1 MNILNIYKKKLRIQ
15 FNYFIGKNSIL
26 SMLFSLKTL
35 LSIQAKGENNLQY
48 SEPINA
54 LRFLSAD
61 AVQKANSGHPGM
73 PMGMAEIATALWSK
87 HLKHNPLNPTWFD
100 RDRFVL
106 SNGHGSMLLYS
117 LLHLTGYKLSIED
130 IKDFR
135 QLKSK
140 TPGHPEYDINIGVE
154 TTTGPLGQGIANAV
168 GMAISE
174 KMLAA
179 QFNKDDIKPIDHY
192 TYVFLGDG
200 CLMEG
205 ISHEACSFAGTHE
218 LGKLICFYDQ
228 NGISIDGE
236 IDNWFTDDSVKRFE
250 SYGWQTICVD
260 GHNVEEISEAISKA
274 KEEPKKPSMIFCKT
288 TIGFGS
294 PNKSGTA
301 DVHGAP
307 LGDEEIEKTREAL
320 GWQYTAFEIPKDVY
334 DFWDSKKSGAEKNA
348 TWENSIKSY
357 KDKYPNDSLELERRI
372 KGDMPAKFEQNFL
385 DFLNDCNTNNLP
397 MATRKASKACLDFF
411 VKEMPELVGGSAD
424 LTPSN
429 NTFSASSTT
438 FSSENPSGNHINY
451 GVREFG
457 MSAIM
462 NGMVLHGGIKP
473 YGATF
478 LVFTDYA
485 RNAVRLSALMGLP
498 NIFVYTHDSVA
509 LGEDGPTHQPI
520 EHMVTLRSTPNMDS
534 WRPADLVETAVAW
547 KNAISSLSTPTCLI
561 FSRQGTSAIE
571 RTPEQLS
578 SIENGGYLLEE
589 HEDPNITI
597 VASGSEVQLAIDAA
611 QELKNES
618 INANVV
624 SMPSLDV
631 FLKQS
636 NEIQNKIINPNKPV
650 LVVECAHPNS
660 WYKILNRSD
669 KVIGIETFGE
679 SAPGSELLEHFGF
692 NKDNV
697 IQTAKSLVN
706 D

>member
-1 MNILNIYKKKLRIQ
+1 
-15 FNYFIGKNSIL
+15 
-26 SMLFSLKTL
+26 MLLTTKIL
-35 LSIQAKGENNLQY
+35 LSFLKQTGEINLHP
-48 SEPINA
+48 SDPTNA
-54 LRFLSAD
+54 LRFLSID

-73 PMGMAEIATALWSK
+73 PMGMAEIATSLWSN
-87 HLKHNPLNPTWFD
+87 HLKHNPSNPNWFN

-117 LLHLTGYKLSIED
+117 LLHLTGYKLSIND
-130 IKDFR
+130 LKDFR

-140 TPGHPEYDINIGVE
+140 TPGHPEYDIDIGVE

-174 KMLAA
+174 KILAA
-179 QFNKDDIKPIDHY
+179 EFNHEDLDPIDHF
-192 TYVFLGDG
+192 TYAFLGDG

-205 ISHEACSFAGTHE
+205 ISHEACSFAATHN

-236 IDNWFTDDSVKRFE
+236 IENWFTDDSVKRFE
-250 SYGWQTICVD
+250 SYGWHTICVD
-260 GHNVEEISEAISKA
+260 GHNIKEIDEAISQA
-274 KEEPKKPSMIFCKT
+274 KEKSDKPSMIFCKT

-320 GWQYTAFEIPKDVY
+320 NWQYSAFEIPKEIY
-334 DFWDSKKSGAEKNA
+334 DFWDA
-348 TWENSIKSY
+348 
-357 KDKYPNDSLELERRI
+357 KDKGADINSDWDNLIKNYEEKYPEQAKELNRRI
-372 KGDMPAKFEQNFL
+372 KGEAPENFEESFNE
-385 DFLNDCNTNNLP
+385 FLNNCDSNNSS

-429 NTFSASSTT
+429 NTFSESSST
-438 FSSENPSGNHINY
+438 FSNENPKGNHINY

-520 EHMVTLRSTPNMDS
+520 EHLVTLRSTPNLNN
-534 WRPADLVETAVAW
+534 WRPADLVETSVAW
-547 KNAISSLSTPTCLI
+547 KDAVTSTKTPTCLI
-561 FSRQGTSAIE
+561 FSRQGTSAIT
-571 RTPEQLS
+571 RSQDQLNA
-578 SIENGGYLLEE
+578 IKKGGYLL
-589 HEDPNITI
+589 DQSDNPDMTI
-597 VASGSEVQLAIDAA
+597 IASGSEVQLALDAA
-611 QELKNES
+611 KQLKSES
-618 INANVV
+618 KNINVV
-624 SMPSLDV
+624 SMPSLDI
-631 FLKQS
+631 FLQQS
-636 NEIQNKIINPNKPV
+636 EEYQRSIINPDKPV
-650 LVVECAHPNS
+650 LVVECSHPNS
-660 WYKILNRSD
+660 WYKILNRND

-679 SAPGSELLEHFGF
+679 SAPGGELLEHFGF
-692 NKDNV
+692 TEENV
-697 IQTAKSLVN
+697 IKTVKSLLN

>member
-1 MNILNIYKKKLRIQ
+1 MQK
-15 FNYFIGKNSIL
+15 
-26 SMLFSLKTL
+26 
-35 LSIQAKGENNLQY
+35 

-87 HLKHNPLNPTWFD
+87 HLKHNPSNPTWFD

-117 LLHLTGYKLSIED
+117 LLHLTGYDLSIED

-140 TPGHPEYDINIGVE
+140 TPGHPEYDIDIGVE

-174 KMLAA
+174 KILAA
-179 QFNKDDIKPIDHY
+179 EFNKDDIKPIDHY

-205 ISHEACSFAGTHE
+205 VSHEACSFAATHN

-236 IDNWFTDDSVKRFE
+236 IDNWFTDDSVKRFD

-260 GHNVEEISEAISKA
+260 GHNVEEVSDAISKA
-274 KEEPKKPSMIFCKT
+274 KEEPNKPTMIFCKT

-320 GWQYTAFEIPKDVY
+320 GWNYSAFEVPKEVY
-334 DFWDSKKSGAEKNA
+334 DFWDSKKSGAGI
-348 TWENSIKSY
+348 NSIWDDLIKNY
-357 KDKYPNDSLELERRI
+357 KEKYPNESLELERRI
-372 KGDMPAKFEQNFL
+372 KGDLPENFQQSFL
-385 DFLNDCNTNNLP
+385 NFLNDCNSNNSP

-429 NTFSASSTT
+429 NTFSASSST
-438 FSSENPSGNHINY
+438 FSNENPSGNHINY

-520 EHMVTLRSTPNMDS
+520 EHLVTLRSTPNLNS

-547 KNAISSLSTPTCLI
+547 NNAVSSATTPTCLI

-578 SIENGGYLLEE
+578 YINIGGYLLEK

-611 QELKNES
+611 KELKNES

-624 SMPSLDV
+624 SMPCLDV

-636 NEIQNKIINPNKPV
+636 NQLQDKVINPNKPV
-650 LVVECAHPNS
+650 LVIECAHPNS

-669 KVIGIETFGE
+669 KVIGMETFGE

-697 IQTAKSLVN
+697 IQAAKSLIN

>member
-1 MNILNIYKKKLRIQ
+1 MHQ
-15 FNYFIGKNSIL
+15 
-26 SMLFSLKTL
+26 
-35 LSIQAKGENNLQY
+35 
-48 SEPINA
+48 SETINA
-54 LRFLSAD
+54 LRFLSID

-73 PMGMAEIATALWSK
+73 PMGMAEIATALWK
-87 HLKHNPLNPTWFD
+87 NHLNHNPSNPHWFN

-117 LLHLTGYKLSIED
+117 LLHLTGYNVTIED

-140 TPGHPEYDINIGVE
+140 TPGHPEYDLDNGIE

-179 QFNKDDIKPIDHY
+179 EFNINDLNPIDHY
-192 TYVFLGDG
+192 TYAFLGDG

-236 IDNWFTDDSVKRFE
+236 IENWFTDDTVKRLD

-260 GHNVEEISEAISKA
+260 GHDVNAIDEAIKA
-274 KEEPKKPSMIFCKT
+274 SKEETNKPSMIFCKT

-294 PNKSGTA
+294 PNKSGTS

-307 LGDEEIEKTREAL
+307 LGDEEISKTRETL
-320 GWQYTAFEIPKDVY
+320 EWQHEPFVIPDAVY
-334 DFWDSKKSGAEKNA
+334 EFWNA
-348 TWENSIKSY
+348 TSVGKDKNNDWDKVMQSLKEADINKFNELTRRISGDLPENFSQKYQDFLTHCDDENSS
-357 KDKYPNDSLELERRI
+357 
-372 KGDMPAKFEQNFL
+372 
-385 DFLNDCNTNNLP
+385 
-397 MATRKASKACLDFF
+397 MATRKASQVCLDFF

-429 NTFSASSTT
+429 NTFSKSSST
-438 FSSENPSGNHINY
+438 FSNENPTGNHINY

-498 NIFVYTHDSVA
+498 NIFVYTHDSIA
-509 LGEDGPTHQPI
+509 LGEDGPTHQPV
-520 EHMVTLRSTPNMDS
+520 EHLVTLRSTPNLNN

-547 KNAISSLSTPTCLI
+547 ENAVSSKDSPTCLI
-561 FSRQGTSAIE
+561 FSRQNTSPIT
-571 RTPEQLS
+571 RNTDQID
-578 SIENGGYLLEE
+578 SIKNGGYLIKDNPGAQMTL
-589 HEDPNITI
+589 I
-597 VASGSEVQLAIDAA
+597 ASGSELQMMLDAS
-611 QELKNES
+611 EVLEES
-618 INANVV
+618 GVIVNVV
-624 SMPSLDV
+624 SMPCLDI
-631 FLKQS
+631 FLNTSQEYQS
-636 NEIQNKIINPNKPV
+636 AIIKDDLPI
-650 LVVECAHPNS
+650 LVAELSHPNS
-660 WYKILNRSD
+660 WFKLLNKKD
-669 KVIGIETFGE
+669 KVLGIETFGE
-679 SAPGSELLEHFGF
+679 SAPANVLLDHFGF
-692 NKDNV
+692 NVPNV
-697 IQTAKSLVN
+697 VEMAKSLMN
-706 D
+706 E

>member
-1 MNILNIYKKKLRIQ
+1 MQ
-15 FNYFIGKNSIL
+15 QSDH
-26 SMLFSLKTL
+26 
-35 LSIQAKGENNLQY
+35 
-48 SEPINA
+48 INV

-61 AVQKANSGHPGM
+61 AVQKANSGQPGM

-87 HLKHNPLNPTWFD
+87 HLRHNPKNPTWFN

-117 LLHLTGYKLSIED
+117 LLHLTGYDLSIND

-135 QLKSK
+135 KLKSK
-140 TPGHPEYDINIGVE
+140 TPGHPEYDIDIGIE

-168 GMAISE
+168 GMAVAE
-174 KMLAA
+174 KILAA
-179 QFNKDDIKPIDHY
+179 EFNKDDIKPIDHF

-205 ISHEACSFAGTHE
+205 ISHEACSFAGTHN

-236 IDNWFTDDSVKRFE
+236 IEHWFTDDSVKRFE

-260 GHNVEEISEAISKA
+260 GHDIEDIDGAIHKA
-274 KEEPKKPSMIFCKT
+274 KEEVNKPTMIFCKT
-288 TIGFGS
+288 TIGYGS

-307 LGDEEIEKTREAL
+307 LGDEELKETREVL
-320 GWQYTAFEIPKDVY
+320 GWNYKPFEVPQEVY
-334 DFWDSKKSGAEKNA
+334 DFWNFKEEGASFNDSWNKLLKDYEK
-348 TWENSIKSY
+348 
-357 KDKYPNDSLELERRI
+357 KYPNDSLELHRRI
-372 KGDMPAKFEQNFL
+372 DGHLPNNFQESYES
-385 DFLNDCNTNNLP
+385 FLNECNSNNLS

-411 VKEMPELVGGSAD
+411 VKEMPELIGGSAD

-429 NTFSASSTT
+429 NTFSSSSST
-438 FSSENPSGNHINY
+438 FSNENASGNHINY

-462 NGMVLHGGIKP
+462 NGMVLHGAIKP

-485 RNAVRLSALMGLP
+485 RNAVRLSALMKLP

-520 EHMVTLRSTPNMDS
+520 EHMVTLRSTPNLNN
-534 WRPADLVETAVAW
+534 WRPADLVETAVSW
-547 KNAISSLSTPTCLI
+547 KSAVSSQKTPTCLI
-561 FSRQGTSAIE
+561 YSRQGTSAIK
-571 RTPEQLS
+571 RSPDQIS
-578 SIENGGYLLEE
+578 MIDMGGYLLEE
-589 HEDPNITI
+589 SDDFDLTI
-597 VASGSEVQLAIDAA
+597 VASGSEVQLALDAA
-611 QELKNES
+611 KELKNDS

-624 SMPSLDV
+624 SMPCLDI
-631 FLKQS
+631 FLDQDK
-636 NEIQNKIINPNKPV
+636 EYQNKIINPEKPV

-660 WYKILNRSD
+660 WYRILNRND

-679 SAPGSELLEHFGF
+679 SAPGSELLNHFGF
-692 NKDNV
+692 NTDNV
-697 IQTAKSLVN
+697 IKTAKSLIN

>member
-1 MNILNIYKKKLRIQ
+1 
-15 FNYFIGKNSIL
+15 
-26 SMLFSLKTL
+26 MLFSLKTL

>member
-1 MNILNIYKKKLRIQ
+1 MQ
-15 FNYFIGKNSIL
+15 
-26 SMLFSLKTL
+26 
-35 LSIQAKGENNLQY
+35 Q

-73 PMGMAEIATALWSK
+73 PMGMAEIATALWTK
-87 HLKHNPLNPTWFD
+87 HLKHNPSNPTWFD

-117 LLHLTGYKLSIED
+117 LLHLTGYNLSIED

-140 TPGHPEYDINIGVE
+140 TPGHPEYDIDIGIE

-179 QFNKDDIKPIDHY
+179 KFNKHDIKPIDHY

-205 ISHEACSFAGTHE
+205 VSHEACSFAATHN

-236 IDNWFTDDSVKRFE
+236 IDNWFTDDSVKRFD

-260 GHNVEEISEAISKA
+260 GHNFEDVSEAISIA
-274 KEEPKKPSMIFCKT
+274 KQEPNKPSMIFCKT

-307 LGDEEIEKTREAL
+307 LGDEEIKKTREAL
-320 GWQYTAFEIPKDVY
+320 GWNYAAFEIPKEIY
-334 DFWDSKKSGAEKNA
+334 DFWDSKKIGADI
-348 TWENSIKSY
+348 NSSWDDLINNY
-357 KDKYPNDSLELERRI
+357 NEKYPDESLELERRI
-372 KGDMPAKFEQNFL
+372 KGDLPEDFQQTYLN
-385 DFLNDCNTNNLP
+385 FLNDCNSNNLP

-429 NTFSASSTT
+429 NTFSSSSST
-438 FSSENPSGNHINY
+438 FSNENPSGNHINY

-520 EHMVTLRSTPNMDS
+520 EQMVTLRSTPNLNS
-534 WRPADLVETAVAW
+534 WRPADLVESAVAW
-547 KNAISSLSTPTCLI
+547 KNAISSSTTPTCLI

-578 SIENGGYLLEE
+578 SIEIGGYLLEE
-589 HEDPNITI
+589 YEDANITI

-611 QELKNES
+611 KELKNES
-618 INANVV
+618 IIANVV
-624 SMPSLDV
+624 SMPCLDI
-631 FLKQS
+631 FLEQS
-636 NEIQNKIINPNKPV
+636 IQLQNKIINPHKPV

-660 WYKILNRSD
+660 WYGILNRSD
-669 KVIGIETFGE
+669 KVIGMEAFGE
-679 SAPGSELLEHFGF
+679 SAPGSELLKHFGF
-692 NKDNV
+692 NIENV
-697 IQTAKSLVN
+697 IKSAKSLIN

>member
-1 MNILNIYKKKLRIQ
+1 
-15 FNYFIGKNSIL
+15 
-26 SMLFSLKTL
+26 MLFSLKTL
-35 LSIQAKGENNLQY
+35 LSIQAKGENNLQK

-117 LLHLTGYKLSIED
+117 LLHLTGYEISIED

-205 ISHEACSFAGTHE
+205 VSHEACSFAGTHE

-236 IDNWFTDDSVKRFE
+236 IDDWFTDDSVKRFE

-260 GHNVEEISEAISKA
+260 GHNVEEINGAISKA
-274 KEEPKKPSMIFCKT
+274 KEESKKPSMIFCKT

-307 LGDEEIEKTREAL
+307 LGDEEIEKTRDAL
-320 GWQYTAFEIPKDVY
+320 DWQHPAFEVPKEVY
-334 DFWDSKKSGAEKNA
+334 DFWDKKKSGALKNA
-348 TWENSIKSY
+348 TWDDSIRDY
-357 KDKYPNDSLELERRI
+357 KDKYPNDSLELERRM
-372 KGDMPAKFEQNFL
+372 KGDMPVEFEQNYL
-385 DFLNDCNTNNLP
+385 DFLNDCNTNNSP

-429 NTFSASSTT
+429 NTFSASSST
-438 FSSENPSGNHINY
+438 FSNENPSGNHINY

-520 EHMVTLRSTPNMDS
+520 EHMVTLRSTPNMNS

-547 KNAISSLSTPTCLI
+547 KNAVSSTTTPTCLI

-578 SIENGGYLLEE
+578 SIETGGYLLEE
-589 HEDPNITI
+589 HNDPNITI

-636 NEIQNKIINPNKPV
+636 NELQNKIINPNKPV

-669 KVIGIETFGE
+669 KVIGMETFGE

>member
-1 MNILNIYKKKLRIQ
+1 MQ
-15 FNYFIGKNSIL
+15 QSDH
-26 SMLFSLKTL
+26 
-35 LSIQAKGENNLQY
+35 
-48 SEPINA
+48 INV

-87 HLKHNPLNPTWFD
+87 HLRHNPKNPTWFN

-117 LLHLTGYKLSIED
+117 LLHLTGYDLSIND

-135 QLKSK
+135 KLKSK
-140 TPGHPEYDINIGVE
+140 TPGHPEYDIDIGIE

-168 GMAISE
+168 GMAVAE
-174 KMLAA
+174 KILAA
-179 QFNKDDIKPIDHY
+179 EFNKDDIKPIDHF

-205 ISHEACSFAGTHE
+205 ISHEACSFAGTHN

-236 IDNWFTDDSVKRFE
+236 IEHWFTDDSVKRFE

-260 GHNVEEISEAISKA
+260 GHDIEDIDGAIHKA
-274 KEEPKKPSMIFCKT
+274 KEEVNKPTMIFCKT
-288 TIGFGS
+288 TIGYGS

-307 LGDEEIEKTREAL
+307 LGDEELKETREAL
-320 GWQYTAFEIPKDVY
+320 GWNYKPFEVPQEVY
-334 DFWDSKKSGAEKNA
+334 DFWNFKEEGGSFNDSWNKLLKDYEK
-348 TWENSIKSY
+348 
-357 KDKYPNDSLELERRI
+357 KYPNDSLELHRRI
-372 KGDMPAKFEQNFL
+372 DGHLPNNFQESYES
-385 DFLNDCNTNNLP
+385 FLNECNSNNLS

-411 VKEMPELVGGSAD
+411 VKEMPELIGGSAD

-429 NTFSASSTT
+429 NTFSSSSST
-438 FSSENPSGNHINY
+438 FSNENASGNHINY

-462 NGMVLHGGIKP
+462 NGMVLHGAIKP

-485 RNAVRLSALMGLP
+485 RNAVRLSALMKLP

-520 EHMVTLRSTPNMDS
+520 EHMVTLRSTPNLNN
-534 WRPADLVETAVAW
+534 WRPADLVETAVSW
-547 KNAISSLSTPTCLI
+547 KSAVSSQKTPTCLI
-561 FSRQGTSAIE
+561 YSRQGTSAIK
-571 RTPEQLS
+571 RSPDQIS
-578 SIENGGYLLEE
+578 MIDMGGYLLEE
-589 HEDPNITI
+589 SDDLDLTI
-597 VASGSEVQLAIDAA
+597 VASGSEVQLALDAA
-611 QELKNES
+611 KELKNDS
-618 INANVV
+618 IDANVV
-624 SMPSLDV
+624 SMPCLDI
-631 FLKQS
+631 FLDQDK
-636 NEIQNKIINPNKPV
+636 EYQNKIINPEKPV

-660 WYKILNRSD
+660 WYRILNRND

-679 SAPGSELLEHFGF
+679 SAPGSELLNHFGF
-692 NKDNV
+692 NTDNV
-697 IQTAKSLVN
+697 IKTAKSLIN

>member
-1 MNILNIYKKKLRIQ
+1 MQ
-15 FNYFIGKNSIL
+15 QSDH
-26 SMLFSLKTL
+26 
-35 LSIQAKGENNLQY
+35 
-48 SEPINA
+48 INV

-87 HLKHNPLNPTWFD
+87 HLRHNPNNPTWFN

-117 LLHLTGYKLSIED
+117 LLHLTGYDLSIND

-135 QLKSK
+135 KLKSK
-140 TPGHPEYDINIGVE
+140 TPGHPEYDIDIGIE

-168 GMAISE
+168 GMAVAE
-174 KMLAA
+174 KILAA
-179 QFNKDDIKPIDHY
+179 EFNKDDIKPIDHF

-205 ISHEACSFAGTHE
+205 ISHEACSFAGTHN

-236 IDNWFTDDSVKRFE
+236 IENWFTDDSVKRFE
-250 SYGWQTICVD
+250 SYGWQTVCVD
-260 GHNVEEISEAISKA
+260 GHDIEDIDGAIHKA
-274 KEEPKKPSMIFCKT
+274 KEEVNKPTMIFCKT
-288 TIGFGS
+288 TIGYGS

-307 LGDEEIEKTREAL
+307 LGDEELKETREAL
-320 GWQYTAFEIPKDVY
+320 GWNYKPFEVPQEVY
-334 DFWDSKKSGAEKNA
+334 DFWNFKEEGASFNDSWNKLIKDYEK
-348 TWENSIKSY
+348 
-357 KDKYPNDSLELERRI
+357 KYPNDSSELHRRI
-372 KGDMPAKFEQNFL
+372 DGYLPNNFQESYES
-385 DFLNDCNTNNLP
+385 FLNECNSNNLS

-411 VKEMPELVGGSAD
+411 VKEMPELIGGSAD

-429 NTFSASSTT
+429 NTFSSSSST
-438 FSSENPSGNHINY
+438 FSNENASGNHINY

-462 NGMVLHGGIKP
+462 NGMVLHGAIKP

-478 LVFTDYA
+478 LVFNDYA
-485 RNAVRLSALMGLP
+485 RNAVRLSALMKLP

-520 EHMVTLRSTPNMDS
+520 EHMVTLRSTPNLNN
-534 WRPADLVETAVAW
+534 WRPADLVETAVSW
-547 KNAISSLSTPTCLI
+547 KSAVSSQKTPTCLI
-561 FSRQGTSAIE
+561 YSRQGTSAIK
-571 RTPEQLS
+571 RSPDQIS
-578 SIENGGYLLEE
+578 MIDMGGYLLEE
-589 HEDPNITI
+589 SDDLDLTI
-597 VASGSEVQLAIDAA
+597 VASGSEVQLALDVSK
-611 QELKNES
+611 ELKNDS

-624 SMPSLDV
+624 SMPCLDI
-631 FLKQS
+631 FLDQDK
-636 NEIQNKIINPNKPV
+636 EYQNKIINPEKPV

-660 WYKILNRSD
+660 WYRILNRND

-679 SAPGSELLEHFGF
+679 SAPGSELLNHFGF
-692 NKDNV
+692 NTDNV
-697 IQTAKSLVN
+697 IKTAKSLIN

>member
-1 MNILNIYKKKLRIQ
+1 
-15 FNYFIGKNSIL
+15 
-26 SMLFSLKTL
+26 MLFSLKTL

-274 KEEPKKPSMIFCKT
+274 KEESKKPSMIFCKT

-301 DVHGAP
+301 DVHGTP

-320 GWQYTAFEIPKDVY
+320 GWQYSAFEIPKDVY

-509 LGEDGPTHQPI
+509 LGEDGTTHQPI

>member
-1 MNILNIYKKKLRIQ
+1 MQ
-15 FNYFIGKNSIL
+15 QSDH
-26 SMLFSLKTL
+26 
-35 LSIQAKGENNLQY
+35 
-48 SEPINA
+48 INV

-87 HLKHNPLNPTWFD
+87 HLRHNPKNPTWFN

-117 LLHLTGYKLSIED
+117 LLHLTGYDLSIND

-135 QLKSK
+135 KLKSK
-140 TPGHPEYDINIGVE
+140 TPGHPEYDIDIGIE

-168 GMAISE
+168 GMAVAE
-174 KMLAA
+174 KILAA
-179 QFNKDDIKPIDHY
+179 EFNRDDIKPIDHF

-205 ISHEACSFAGTHE
+205 ISHEACSFAGTHN

-236 IDNWFTDDSVKRFE
+236 IEHWFTDDSVKRFE

-260 GHNVEEISEAISKA
+260 GHDIEDIDGAIHKA
-274 KEEPKKPSMIFCKT
+274 KEEVNKPTMIFCKT
-288 TIGFGS
+288 TIGYGS

-307 LGDEEIEKTREAL
+307 LGDEELKETREVL
-320 GWQYTAFEIPKDVY
+320 GWNYKPFEVPQEVY
-334 DFWDSKKSGAEKNA
+334 DFWNFKEEGASFNDSWNKLIKDYEK
-348 TWENSIKSY
+348 
-357 KDKYPNDSLELERRI
+357 KYPNDSLELHRRI
-372 KGDMPAKFEQNFL
+372 DGHLPNNFQESYES
-385 DFLNDCNTNNLP
+385 FLNECNSNNLS

-411 VKEMPELVGGSAD
+411 VKEMPELIGGSAD

-429 NTFSASSTT
+429 NTFSSSSST
-438 FSSENPSGNHINY
+438 FSNENASGNHINY

-462 NGMVLHGGIKP
+462 NGMVLHGAIKP

-485 RNAVRLSALMGLP
+485 RNAVRLSALMKLP

-520 EHMVTLRSTPNMDS
+520 EHMVTLRSTPNLNN
-534 WRPADLVETAVAW
+534 WRPADLVETAVSW
-547 KNAISSLSTPTCLI
+547 KSAVSSQKTPTCLI
-561 FSRQGTSAIE
+561 YSRQGTSAIK
-571 RTPEQLS
+571 RSPDQIS
-578 SIENGGYLLEE
+578 MIDMGGYLLEE
-589 HEDPNITI
+589 SDDFDLTI
-597 VASGSEVQLAIDAA
+597 VASGSEVQLALDAA
-611 QELKNES
+611 KELKNDS

-624 SMPSLDV
+624 SMPCLDI
-631 FLKQS
+631 FLDQDK
-636 NEIQNKIINPNKPV
+636 EYQNKIINPEKPV

-660 WYKILNRSD
+660 WYRILNRND

-679 SAPGSELLEHFGF
+679 SAPGSELLNHFGF
-692 NKDNV
+692 NTDNV
-697 IQTAKSLVN
+697 IKTAKSLIN

>member
-1 MNILNIYKKKLRIQ
+1 MRQ
-15 FNYFIGKNSIL
+15 SD
-26 SMLFSLKTL
+26 
-35 LSIQAKGENNLQY
+35 
-48 SEPINA
+48 PINA
-54 LRFLSAD
+54 LRFLSID

-73 PMGMAEIATALWSK
+73 PMGMAEIATALWK
-87 HLKHNPLNPTWFD
+87 NHLQHNPLNPTWFN

-117 LLHLTGYKLSIED
+117 LLHLTGYALSIDD

-135 QLKSK
+135 QLRSK
-140 TPGHPEYDINIGVE
+140 TPGHPEYDLDTGIE
-154 TTTGPLGQGIANAV
+154 TTTGPLGQGIGNAV

-174 KMLAA
+174 KILAA
-179 QFNKDDIKPIDHY
+179 EFNKEDIKPIDHY

-205 ISHEACSFAGTHE
+205 VSHEACSFASTHN

-236 IDNWFTDDSVKRFE
+236 IENWFTDDSVKRFDG
-250 SYGWQTICVD
+250 YGWQTICVD
-260 GHNVEEISEAISKA
+260 GHNVEDINEAIVKA
-274 KEEPKKPSMIFCKT
+274 KNETNKPSMIFCKT

-307 LGDEEIEKTREAL
+307 LGDEEIEKTRKAL
-320 GWQYTAFEIPKDVY
+320 DWQYSPFEVPEDIYEFWNSKDSGNKVNAN
-334 DFWDSKKSGAEKNA
+334 WDEIVKNYQ
-348 TWENSIKSY
+348 E
-357 KDKYPNDSLELERRI
+357 KYPDESIELHRRI
-372 KGDMPAKFEQNFL
+372 KGQMPENFEENFKAFL
-385 DFLNDCNTNNLP
+385 DDCNLNNLS

-411 VKEMPELVGGSAD
+411 VKEMPELIGGSAD

-429 NTFSASSTT
+429 NTYSASSST
-438 FSSENPSGNHINY
+438 FSNKNPSGNHINY

-520 EHMVTLRSTPNMDS
+520 EHMVTLRSTPNLNN

-547 KNAISSLSTPTCLI
+547 KDAVCSTKTPTCLI
-561 FSRQGTSAIE
+561 FSRQGTSAIT
-571 RTPEQLS
+571 RTPEQLN
-578 SIENGGYLLEE
+578 SIQMGGYLLKAN
-589 HEDPNITI
+589 DTSDITI
-597 VASGSEVQLAIDAA
+597 VASGSELQLALDASV
-611 QELKNES
+611 ELEKDS

-624 SMPSLDV
+624 SMPSLDI
-631 FLKQS
+631 FLEQS
-636 NEIQNKIINPNKPV
+636 EEFQNTIIDTSKPV
-650 LVVECAHPNS
+650 LVVECGHPNS

-669 KVIGIETFGE
+669 KVIGIESFGE
-679 SAPGSELLEHFGF
+679 SAPGDVLLEHFGF
-692 NKDNV
+692 TLENV
-697 IQTAKSLVN
+697 VGTAKSLI
-706 D
+706 DD

>member
-1 MNILNIYKKKLRIQ
+1 LRQ
-15 FNYFIGKNSIL
+15 SD
-26 SMLFSLKTL
+26 
-35 LSIQAKGENNLQY
+35 
-48 SEPINA
+48 PINA
-54 LRFLSAD
+54 LRFLSID

-73 PMGMAEIATALWSK
+73 PMGMAEIATALWK
-87 HLKHNPLNPTWFD
+87 NHLQHNPLNPTWFN

-117 LLHLTGYKLSIED
+117 LLHLTGYALSIDD

-135 QLKSK
+135 QLRSK
-140 TPGHPEYDINIGVE
+140 TPGHPEYDLDTGIE
-154 TTTGPLGQGIANAV
+154 TTTGPLGQGIGNAV

-174 KMLAA
+174 KILAA
-179 QFNKDDIKPIDHY
+179 EFNKEDIKPIDHY

-205 ISHEACSFAGTHE
+205 VSHEACSFASTHN

-236 IDNWFTDDSVKRFE
+236 IENWFTDDSVKRFDG
-250 SYGWQTICVD
+250 YGWHTICVD
-260 GHNVEEISEAISKA
+260 GHNVEDINEAIVKA
-274 KEEPKKPSMIFCKT
+274 KNETNKPSMIFCKT

-307 LGDEEIEKTREAL
+307 LGDEEIEKTRKAL
-320 GWQYTAFEIPKDVY
+320 DWQYSPFEVPEDIYEFWNSKDSGNKVNAN
-334 DFWDSKKSGAEKNA
+334 WDEIVKNYQ
-348 TWENSIKSY
+348 E
-357 KDKYPNDSLELERRI
+357 KYPDESIELLRRI
-372 KGDMPAKFEQNFL
+372 KGQMPENFEENFKAFL
-385 DFLNDCNTNNLP
+385 DDCNLNNP
-397 MATRKASKACLDFF
+397 SMATRKASKACLDFF
-411 VKEMPELVGGSAD
+411 VKEMPELIGGSAD

-429 NTFSASSTT
+429 NTYSASSST
-438 FSSENPSGNHINY
+438 FSNKNPSGNHINY

-520 EHMVTLRSTPNMDS
+520 EHMVTLRSTPNLNN

-547 KNAISSLSTPTCLI
+547 KDAVSSTKTPTCLI
-561 FSRQGTSAIE
+561 FSRQGTSAIT
-571 RTPEQLS
+571 RTPEQLN
-578 SIENGGYLLEE
+578 SIQMGGYLLKAN
-589 HEDPNITI
+589 DTSDITI
-597 VASGSEVQLAIDAA
+597 VASGSELQLALDASV
-611 QELKNES
+611 ELEKDS

-624 SMPSLDV
+624 SMPSLDI
-631 FLKQS
+631 FLDQS
-636 NEIQNKIINPNKPV
+636 EEYQNTIIDTSKPV
-650 LVVECAHPNS
+650 LVVECGHPNS

-669 KVIGIETFGE
+669 KVIGIESFGE
-679 SAPGSELLEHFGF
+679 SAPGNVLLEHFGF
-692 NKDNV
+692 TLENV
-697 IQTAKSLVN
+697 VGTAKSLI
-706 D
+706 DD